1 MTATRAL
8 DKFLKLTLPPSPF
21 NSRFYQPILVAW
33 VIILGLAIAWLP
45 IKVTILLLGGSIFLV
60 LLLRQ
65 PILSLYLLIPTIPFS
80 PLVAISLGG
89 FKVGL
94 MEVILASGLVAWL
107 LQLSTR
113 HNYQNPSSAPLP
125 LYPSAP
131 LLWPFLLFIGSVALS
146 WLNTLSIGASL
157 VETIKWVEMLLL
169 YLLVTALLPAR
180 QVKWV
185 VVTLLLTGMAQA
197 ALGLYQFIFKV
208 GPEGFLLFGGRFLR
222 AYGTFAQ
229 PNPYAGYLGLILPLA
244 FALVVWGVVKFVR
257 ARVFDN
263 ALLARSQNKF
273 TGQIAKILILV
284 LSSLSL
290 GLLLAALLASQ
301 SRAAWLGF
309 AVAAVV
315 TLIALNRKP
324 GITLATLV
332 FVGAIVLL
340 TSTLDLISVT
350 QMDRASLE
358 GTDETAT
365 AYSAVIQRLADA
377 VAATTITDIST
388 LEVNDANFAI
398 IERLAHWQAGREMW
412 RDHPWLG
419 VGFGNYAVV
428 YPAYAVGRWFDPLGH
443 AHNYLLNIG
452 AETGLV
458 GIMGYLIF
466 WILTFRV
473 TWLVVQ
479 RNHGFDR
486 AIAAG
491 GLGILVHLH
500 IHNLFDNLY
509 VQGMYLHVAII
520 LALISIL
527 YAKGKNSSNARNH
540 HQFPS
545 ISSQRI

>member
-1 MTATRAL
+1 MTATKAL
-8 DKFLKLTLPPSPF
+8 DKFLTLTLPPLSF
-21 NSRFYQPILVAW
+21 NPKFYQPILVAW
-33 VIILGLAIAWLP
+33 VIALGLAIAWLP
-45 IKVTILLLGGSIFLV
+45 TKVTGLLLGGIIFLV

-65 PILSLYLLIPTIPFS
+65 PILSLYLLIPIIPFS
-80 PLVAISLGG
+80 PLVAISLGS

-113 HNYQNPSSAPLP
+113 HNYQNLSSVPLF
-125 LYPSAP
+125 LCPSAP
-131 LLWPFLLFIGSVALS
+131 LLWPFLLFIGSVVLS

-157 VETIKWVEMLLL
+157 VETIKWVEILLL
-169 YLLVTALLPAR
+169 YLLITALLPAR
-180 QVKWV
+180 QIKWV
-185 VVTLLLTGMAQA
+185 IVMLLLTGMAQA
-197 ALGLYQFIFKV
+197 TLGLYQFIFKI

-244 FALVVWGVVKFVR
+244 LSLVIWGLIDFARSRLSGS
-257 ARVFDN
+257 
-263 ALLARSQNKF
+263 ALLARLQNKS
-273 TGQIAKILILV
+273 TEQIAKILILA

-290 GLLLAALLASQ
+290 GLLLAALVASQ

-309 AVAAVV
+309 AAAAVV

-332 FVGAIVLL
+332 LVGAIILL
-340 TSTLDLISVT
+340 TSTLNLISIT
-350 QMDRASLE
+350 QMDTASLE
-358 GTDETAT
+358 ETDETVT

-377 VAATTITDIST
+377 VTVTTISDIST

-398 IERLAHWQAGREMW
+398 IERLAHWQAAREMW

-419 VGFGNYAVV
+419 VGFGNYAVI

-443 AHNYLLNIG
+443 AHNYILNIG

-458 GIMGYLIF
+458 GISGYLIF

-473 TWLVVQ
+473 TCLVVQ
-479 RNHGFDR
+479 RSHGFDR

-500 IHNLFDNLY
+500 VHNLFDNLY

-527 YAKGKNSSNARNH
+527 YAKRKNSSNARSH
-540 HQFPS
+540 HKLS
-545 ISSQRI
+545 